1 MRVHI
6 DAPPPPAASDEPC
19 RADFGK
25 LFLPGLLVSDWTA
38 DAGFGD
44 AQLGPLTDWSM
55 SPFAAVLHYGQ
66 SVFEGLKAH
75 RTADGRVAIFRARAH
90 GERLARSARRM
101 AMPEVPVDDFIATC
115 KAFVHHQ
122 APALNATDSMYL
134 RPLLF
139 GNEVAL
145 GVHAS
150 RSYRYAVM
158 GCIVGEYFKTAG
170 AQLRIQVSEK
180 YVRAAPGG
188 TGSAKTAG
196 NYAASLVA
204 QAEAAREG
212 FHQVLWL
219 DAVERAFVEETGAM
233 NVAFV
238 AGSTI
243 LTPPVGD
250 TILDGITRRS
260 VLALAPALG
269 LGVEERRIKWAEV
282 EDRIASGD
290 ISEAFGIGTAALIAP
305 IGEFGRGGKVVKL
318 RGGETAARI
327 KAALRAEQLGHGS
340 HAAEWLTFV

>member
-6 DAPPPPAASDEPC
+6 DAPPPPAASDEAC

-25 LFLPGLLVSDWTA
+25 LFLPGLLVSDWTS
-38 DAGFGD
+38 DRGFGD
-44 AQLGPLTDWSM
+44 ATIGPLQDWPL

-75 RTADGRVAIFRARAH
+75 RTADGRVAIFRAQAH

-101 AMPEVPVDDFIATC
+101 GMPELPVEDFVATC
-115 KAFVHHQ
+115 KAFVQHQ
-122 APALNATDSMYL
+122 APALNATDAMYL

-139 GNEVAL
+139 GTEIAL

-150 RSYRYAVM
+150 SSYRFAVM
-158 GCIVGEYFKTAG
+158 GCIVGEYFKTGG

-188 TGSAKTAG
+188 TGCAKTAG

-219 DAVERAFVEETGAM
+219 DAVERAYVEETGAM
-233 NVAFV
+233 NVGFV
-238 AGSTI
+238 AGTTL

-269 LGVEERRIKWAEV
+269 LSVEERRIKWSEV
-282 EDRIASGD
+282 EERIVAGE

-305 IGEFGRGGKVVKL
+305 IGELGRGGKVVRL
-318 RGGETAARI
+318 RGGEVAARI
-327 KAALRAEQLGHGS
+327 KAALRAEQLGHGA
-340 HAAEWLTFV
+340 HAAEWLTFA